1 MMYDIK
7 CQQSIRKFC
16 HAVREKDNSYEKF
29 IQFIMYSIYRNI
41 NVIFLWK

>member
-16 HAVREKDNSYEKF
+16 HAVREKDNSNEK
-29 IQFIMYSIYRNI
+29 INQYIMHGIYRNI